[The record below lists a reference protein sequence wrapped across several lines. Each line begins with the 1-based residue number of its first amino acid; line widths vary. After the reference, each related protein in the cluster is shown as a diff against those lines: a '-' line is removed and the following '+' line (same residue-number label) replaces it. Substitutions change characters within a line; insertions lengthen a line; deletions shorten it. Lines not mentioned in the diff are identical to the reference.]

1 MAAEITVRV
10 GTDRSG
16 KTRDLMLFVAL
27 PDGRE
32 VVCDLCE
39 CSWAAE
45 YIKGRTGIDAT
56 EAIVA
61 AIERDAVPSIYQH
74 VDADA
79 LNFAAFHRARLDA
92 EAGLVALDGA
102 IAAIPSLF
110 PVEA

>member
-1 MAAEITVRV
+1 MAAQITARV

-16 KTRDLMLFVAL
+16 KTRDLMLFIAL

-45 YIKGRTGIDAT
+45 YVKAHTGIDAT
-56 EAIVA
+56 EAIVT
-61 AIERDAVPSIYQH
+61 AIERDAVPSIFQH

-92 EAGLVALDGA
+92 EAGLAALDAA
-102 IAAIPSLF
+102 IAAIPE
-110 PVEA
+110 VA